1 MQTAQCSLDMRQEG
15 HIPRHGWSESLWG
28 SGAASCLE
36 RLAEQRHG
44 RQAEAGMRPLSAIH
58 VDFSL

>member
-1 MQTAQCSLDMRQEG
+1 MQTPQCSSDMRQEG
-15 HIPRHGWSESLWG
+15 HTSSHGWSEGLWG

-36 RLAEQRHG
+36 RRVEQRHG
-44 RQAEAGMRPLSAIH
+44 GQAEAGMRPLSASH